1 MIRFPL
7 SPDDP
12 ASPAEP
18 AIYRT
23 DPPSRLFD
31 ALLVIA
37 VAAVLIVGLFVLA
50 L

>member
-1 MIRFPL
+1 MTRAPL
-7 SPDDP
+7 SHDYDGVPDL
-12 ASPAEP
+12 
-18 AIYRT
+18 
-23 DPPSRLFD
+23 PPRSSRLFD